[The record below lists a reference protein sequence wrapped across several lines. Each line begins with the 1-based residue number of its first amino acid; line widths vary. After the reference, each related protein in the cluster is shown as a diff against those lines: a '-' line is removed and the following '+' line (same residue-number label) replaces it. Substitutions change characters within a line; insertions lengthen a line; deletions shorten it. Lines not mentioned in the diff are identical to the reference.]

1 MVICMSYIN
10 IGKDIIKTLKENG
23 FEAYFVGGFVRDK
36 LLGIVSDDID
46 ITTNALPEEVETLFK
61 RVKQTGK
68 KYGTVTILIDSFK
81 FEVTTYRYDGEYSDG
96 RRPDVVTFST
106 KLSDDLERRDFTVN
120 AIVMDDDEKV
130 QDFHNGIKD
139 LENRII
145 RTINEPIKRFNEDAL
160 RMLRAFRFVSK
171 LGFEIEEN
179 TLHAITELRG
189 LIHNVS
195 IERIMVELDKI
206 FKGPYRQKAVK
217 YLVES
222 KLHEELFGLKEG
234 LEFLQD
240 IEEEIFPIEAFII
253 SFIKG
258 SYNDE
263 WRFSNKNLRI
273 IESVINLHEATK
285 DGLFNKFIVF
295 SRGLEI
301 CLITNRINRILGYKD
316 QEERIKKIE
325 SELVVKSVCDLKF
338 KGQDILE
345 LTTLKKRSIIALV
358 IDDLLYNVIMEIM
371 PNDYEILKQFALK
384 RVEELQKEL
393 ER

>member
-1 MVICMSYIN
+1 MSYIN